1 MIVNK
6 IDTPIRE
13 LLENLKV
20 PSTPKVKGGTIFNP
34 DEIDYLTRYSS
45 VSVHEFVQ
53 ENETDR
59 EFYEMFIKW
68 LHEELPIE
76 GYCDTYMIV
85 FLRHGQMLSKDEFEY
100 FERNIPECFEK
111 RPIWLYEI
119 NYRMRFRLRI
129 KLICCLKFKFK
140 RIVRKTQH

>member
-53 ENETDR
+53 ENETAR
-59 EFYEMFIKW
+59 EFMRCLLNGCMK
-68 LHEELPIE
+68 
-76 GYCDTYMIV
+76 
-85 FLRHGQMLSKDEFEY
+85 
-100 FERNIPECFEK
+100 
-111 RPIWLYEI
+111 
-119 NYRMRFRLRI
+119 NYRLRV
-129 KLICCLKFKFK
+129 
-140 RIVRKTQH
+140 IVIRT